1 MISKIRTCLVAIL
14 AAATVVTSVPVYAAD
29 TKVDTNIETVE
40 NQPSDSEQ
48 IEENQVQNAIEQH
61 LNYLYIES
69 PYVETPATQRIVVS
83 WGDGTENIEEIDLS
97 VEHNGDTQT
106 WTSIK
111 SEDGV
116 FLYEKAYAD
125 GEDGIY
131 TITKLTVKT
140 AEMET
145 SYLLSDLGMEAKFG
159 VNETYEGMSEL
170 QPIEGQPDAE
180 AATDEEQYDVAV
192 MSIDEDGN
200 VMEESS
206 IEDALEKAE
215 VEEYDSDEDIQT
227 YAEDNA
233 RAVDDSR
240 AVNENVVVA
249 LDPGHDSTHTG
260 AGANGVREEVLTL
273 KIAQYCKEEL
283 EKYANVSVYMT
294 RTTAACPYPSNK
306 NSGGDISDRVYAAA
320 KAGASIF
327 VSFHLNSSTSTSA
340 KGAEVIVPN
349 DSWKPEVAQQGK
361 ELANDI
367 MDELTAIGLQK
378 RSIYSKDTTLADEK
392 YPDGSKSDYFSVQI
406 AAKENNIPG
415 IIVEHAFVTNTGDV
429 NTYLNNEA
437 GLKKLGVADAT
448 GIAKY
453 LGVSKE
459 KGTWVEDSNGWKYKE
474 GGKYV
479 TNSWKDIDGKR
490 YYFDANGYRVTGWQ
504 TIGGKKYFFM
514 PEGYMMTGWISFG
527 STRYYLMPDG
537 HMLTGWCSFGSTKYY
552 LASDGKMVRGWQ
564 TIDGKRYYFN
574 DDGVMQTGWQTI
586 NGKKYF
592 FMPEGYMMTGWI
604 SFGSTRYYLDKN
616 GVMQT
621 GWQTING
628 KRYFFMPEGYMMRG
642 WISFGQTRYYL
653 DSNGVMVT
661 GKQVI
666 DGTTYTFASDGKLIV
681 ESKRGWKT
689 VNGKKY
695 YYNKNGVAVT
705 GWQTIDGKKYFF
717 MPEGYMMTG
726 WISFGSTRYYL
737 MPDGHMLTGWCSFGS
752 TKYYLASDGKMV
764 RGWQTIDGKRYYFN
778 DDGVMQ
784 TGWQTI
790 NGKKYFF
797 MPEGYMMTGWI
808 SFGSTRY
815 YLDKNGVM
823 QTGWQTI
830 NGKRYFFMPEGYMMR
845 GWISFGQTRYYLDS
859 NGVMVTGKQVIDGTT
874 YTFASD
880 GKLIVESK
888 RGWKTVNGKKY
899 YYNKNGVAVTGWQTI
914 DGKKYFFMP
923 EGYMMTG
930 WISFGQTRY
939 YLMPDGH
946 MLTGWCSFGSTKY
959 YLASDGKMVRGWQT
973 ISGKKYFFMPEGYM
987 MTGWISFGKTR
998 YYLDKNG
1005 VMQTGWQFISNTW
1018 YYFRTN
1024 GTLDDSCTTDQLMA
1038 ISGKTTV
1045 TASQIEKYFKAKGAT
1060 YPAYYAETDAP
1071 TLEKFCQIYVEEANA
1086 EGINGAIAFTQAM
1099 KETAWLKFGGDVKI
1113 EQNNF
1118 AGLGTTG
1125 GGVAGASFTTV
1136 REGIRAQIQHLK
1148 AYGSKDA
1155 LKNECVDPRFSLV
1168 TRGSAPYVEWL
1179 GQKENPNGYGWA
1191 TSEGYGID
1199 IEKMV
1204 KNLQTY

>member
-14 AAATVVTSVPVYAAD
+14 AAATVVTSVPVYATD

-69 PYVETPATQRIVVS
+69 PYVETPATQRLVVS

-106 WTSIK
+106 WTSVK

-504 TIGGKKYFFM
+504 TI
-514 PEGYMMTGWISFG
+514 
-527 STRYYLMPDG
+527 
-537 HMLTGWCSFGSTKYY
+537 
-552 LASDGKMVRGWQ
+552 
-564 TIDGKRYYFN
+564 
-574 DDGVMQTGWQTI
+574 

-621 GWQTING
+621 GWQTIDG

-642 WISFGQTRYYL
+642 WISFGKTRYYL

-695 YYNKNGVAVT
+695 YYNENGVAVT

-726 WISFGSTRYYL
+726 WISFGST
-737 MPDGHMLTGWCSFGS
+737 
-752 TKYYLASDGKMV
+752 KYYLG
-764 RGWQTIDGKRYYFN
+764 T
-778 DDGVMQ
+778 DGVMR

-790 NGKKYFF
+790 N
-797 MPEGYMMTGWI
+797 
-808 SFGSTRY
+808 
-815 YLDKNGVM
+815 
-823 QTGWQTI
+823 
-830 NGKRYFFMPEGYMMR
+830 
-845 GWISFGQTRYYLDS
+845 
-859 NGVMVTGKQVIDGTT
+859 
-874 YTFASD
+874 
-880 GKLIVESK
+880 
-888 RGWKTVNGKKY
+888 
-899 YYNKNGVAVTGWQTI
+899 
-914 DGKKYFFMP
+914 GKKYFFMP

-973 ISGKKYFFMPEGYM
+973 ISGKKYYFNTDGIMQTGWQTIDGKKYFFMPEGYM

-1045 TASQIEKYFKAKGAT
+1045 TASQMEKYFKAKGAT

>member
-14 AAATVVTSVPVYAAD
+14 AVTTVITSIPVYATD

-40 NQPSDSEQ
+40 NQLSDSEQ

-106 WTSIK
+106 WTSVK

-159 VNETYEGMSEL
+159 VNEAYEGMSEL
-170 QPIEGQPDAE
+170 QPLEGQPDAE

-215 VEEYDSDEDIQT
+215 VEEYNSDEDIQT
-227 YAEDNA
+227 YAGDNA
-233 RAVDDSR
+233 R

-294 RTTAACPYPSNK
+294 RTTAACPYPGNK

-349 DSWKPEVAQQGK
+349 NSWKPEVAQQGK

-378 RSIYSKDTTLADEK
+378 RSIYSKDTTLANEK

-453 LGVSKE
+453 LGLSKTT
-459 KGTWVEDSNGWKYKE
+459 GTWVQDSNGWKYKE
-474 GGKYV
+474 NGKYV
-479 TNSWKDIDGKR
+479 SNSWKDIARSR
-490 YYFDANGYRVTGWQ
+490 YYFDSNGYRVTGWQ
-504 TIGGKKYFFM
+504 TISNKKYYFM
-514 PEGYMMTGWISFG
+514 SDGTMRRGWLSFGTTYYYMGQDGVMKTGWQTISNKKYYFMTDGTMRRGWLSFGTTYYYMGTDGVMKTGWQTISDKKYYFMTDGTMWRGWLSFGSIKYYFMTDGTMRTGWLSFG
-527 STRYYLMPDG
+527 STYYYMG
-537 HMLTGWCSFGSTKYY
+537 QNG
-552 LASDGKMVRGWQ
+552 
-564 TIDGKRYYFN
+564 I
-574 DDGVMQTGWQTI
+574 MQTGWQTI
-586 NGKKYF
+586 SNKKYY
-592 FMPEGYMMTGWI
+592 FMTDGTMWRGWL
-604 SFGSTRYYLDKN
+604 SFGSVKYY
-616 GVMQT
+616 
-621 GWQTING
+621 
-628 KRYFFMPEGYMMRG
+628 F
-642 WISFGQTRYYL
+642 
-653 DSNGVMVT
+653 DSKGVMVT
-661 GKQVI
+661 GNYKI
-666 DGTTYTFASDGKLIV
+666 DGKTYIFAPDGKLT
-681 ESKRGWKT
+681 EDKQYGWKEENEKT
-689 VNGKKY
+689 Y
-695 YYNKNGVAVT
+695 YYNKEGQKVT
-705 GWQTIDGKKYFF
+705 GWQTIDDKKYYF
-717 MPEGYMMTG
+717 MSDGTMRTG
-726 WISFGSTRYYL
+726 WLSFGSTYYY
-737 MPDGHMLTGWCSFGS
+737 MGQDGVMKTGWQTVENKKYYFMTDGTMRRGWLSFGS
-752 TKYYLASDGKMV
+752 TYYYMG
-764 RGWQTIDGKRYYFN
+764 Q
-778 DDGVMQ
+778 DGVMK

-790 NGKKYFF
+790 ENKKYYF
-797 MPEGYMMTGWI
+797 MTDGTMRRGWL
-808 SFGSTRY
+808 SFGSTY
-815 YLDKNGVM
+815 YYMGQDGVIK
-823 QTGWQTI
+823 TGWQTI
-830 NGKRYFFMPEGYMMR
+830 SNKRYYFL
-845 GWISFGQTRYYLDS
+845 Q
-859 NGVMVTGKQVIDGTT
+859 DGTMLRSWQII
-874 YTFASD
+874 A
-880 GKLIVESK
+880 
-888 RGWKTVNGKKY
+888 NKKY
-899 YYNKNGVAVTGWQTI
+899 YFMQDGAMWTGW
-914 DGKKYFFMP
+914 
-923 EGYMMTG
+923 
-930 WISFGQTRY
+930 
-939 YLMPDGH
+939 L
-946 MLTGWCSFGSTKY
+946 
-959 YLASDGKMVRGWQT
+959 
-973 ISGKKYFFMPEGYM
+973 
-987 MTGWISFGKTR
+987 SFGKTR

-1038 ISGKTTV
+1038 VSGKTTV
-1045 TASQIEKYFKAKGAT
+1045 TASQMEKYFKDKGAT
-1060 YPAYYAETDAP
+1060 YPAYYSKTDAP

-1125 GGVAGASFTTV
+1125 GGVAGASFATV

-1148 AYGSKDA
+1148 AYGSKNA

-1168 TRGSAPYVEWL
+1168 ARGSALYVEWL
-1179 GQKENPNGYGWA
+1179 GQKENPNRYGWA
-1191 TSEGYGID
+1191 TSKGYGID
-1199 IEKMV
+1199 IVKMV

>member
-14 AAATVVTSVPVYAAD
+14 AAATVVTSVPVYATD

-106 WTSIK
+106 WTSVK

-240 AVNENVVVA
+240 AVNKNVVVA

-459 KGTWVEDSNGWKYKE
+459 KGIWVEDSNGWKYKE

-564 TIDGKRYYFN
+564 TISGKKYYFN
-574 DDGVMQTGWQTI
+574 TDGIMQTGWQTI
-586 NGKKYF
+586 
-592 FMPEGYMMTGWI
+592 
-604 SFGSTRYYLDKN
+604 D
-616 GVMQT
+616 
-621 GWQTING
+621 
-628 KRYFFMPEGYMMRG
+628 
-642 WISFGQTRYYL
+642 
-653 DSNGVMVT
+653 
-661 GKQVI
+661 
-666 DGTTYTFASDGKLIV
+666 
-681 ESKRGWKT
+681 
-689 VNGKKY
+689 
-695 YYNKNGVAVT
+695 
-705 GWQTIDGKKYFF
+705 
-717 MPEGYMMTG
+717 
-726 WISFGSTRYYL
+726 
-737 MPDGHMLTGWCSFGS
+737 
-752 TKYYLASDGKMV
+752 
-764 RGWQTIDGKRYYFN
+764 
-778 DDGVMQ
+778 
-784 TGWQTI
+784 
-790 NGKKYFF
+790 
-797 MPEGYMMTGWI
+797 
-808 SFGSTRY
+808 
-815 YLDKNGVM
+815 
-823 QTGWQTI
+823 
-830 NGKRYFFMPEGYMMR
+830 
-845 GWISFGQTRYYLDS
+845 
-859 NGVMVTGKQVIDGTT
+859 
-874 YTFASD
+874 
-880 GKLIVESK
+880 
-888 RGWKTVNGKKY
+888 
-899 YYNKNGVAVTGWQTI
+899 
-914 DGKKYFFMP
+914 
-923 EGYMMTG
+923 
-930 WISFGQTRY
+930 
-939 YLMPDGH
+939 
-946 MLTGWCSFGSTKY
+946 
-959 YLASDGKMVRGWQT
+959 
-973 ISGKKYFFMPEGYM
+973 GKKYFFMPEGYM

-1045 TASQIEKYFKAKGAT
+1045 TASQMEKYFKAKGAT

>member
-14 AAATVVTSVPVYAAD
+14 AVTTVITSIPVYATD

-40 NQPSDSEQ
+40 NQLSDSEQ

-106 WTSIK
+106 WTSVK

-159 VNETYEGMSEL
+159 VNEAYEGMSEL
-170 QPIEGQPDAE
+170 QPLEGQPDAE

-215 VEEYDSDEDIQT
+215 VEEYNSDEDIQT
-227 YAEDNA
+227 YAGDNA
-233 RAVDDSR
+233 R

-294 RTTAACPYPSNK
+294 RTTAACPYPGNK

-349 DSWKPEVAQQGK
+349 NSWKPEVAQQGK

-367 MDELTAIGLQK
+367 MDELIAIGLQK
-378 RSIYSKDTTLADEK
+378 RSIYSKDTTLAGEK

-453 LGVSKE
+453 LGLSKTT
-459 KGTWVEDSNGWKYKE
+459 GTWVQDSNGWKYKE
-474 GGKYV
+474 NGKYV
-479 TNSWKDIDGKR
+479 SNSWKDIARSR
-490 YYFDANGYRVTGWQ
+490 YYFDSNGYRVTGWQ
-504 TIGGKKYFFM
+504 TISNKKYYFM
-514 PEGYMMTGWISFG
+514 SDGTMRRGWLSFGTTYYYMGQDGVMKTGWQTISDKKYYFMTDGTMWRGWLSFGSIKYYFMTDGTMRTGWLSFG
-527 STRYYLMPDG
+527 STYYYMG
-537 HMLTGWCSFGSTKYY
+537 QNG
-552 LASDGKMVRGWQ
+552 
-564 TIDGKRYYFN
+564 I
-574 DDGVMQTGWQTI
+574 MQTGWQTI
-586 NGKKYF
+586 SNKKYY
-592 FMPEGYMMTGWI
+592 FMTDGTMWRGWL
-604 SFGSTRYYLDKN
+604 SFGSVKYY
-616 GVMQT
+616 
-621 GWQTING
+621 
-628 KRYFFMPEGYMMRG
+628 F
-642 WISFGQTRYYL
+642 
-653 DSNGVMVT
+653 DSKGVMVT
-661 GKQVI
+661 GNYKI
-666 DGTTYTFASDGKLIV
+666 DGKTYIFAPDGKLI
-681 ESKRGWKT
+681 EDKQYGWKEENEKT
-689 VNGKKY
+689 Y
-695 YYNKNGVAVT
+695 YYNKEGQKVT
-705 GWQTIDGKKYFF
+705 GWQTIDDKKYYF
-717 MPEGYMMTG
+717 MSDGTMRTG
-726 WISFGSTRYYL
+726 WLSFGSTYYY
-737 MPDGHMLTGWCSFGS
+737 MGQDGVMKTGWQTVENKKYYFMTDGTMRRGWLSFGS
-752 TKYYLASDGKMV
+752 TYYYMG
-764 RGWQTIDGKRYYFN
+764 Q
-778 DDGVMQ
+778 DGVIK

-790 NGKKYFF
+790 SNK
-797 MPEGYMMTGWI
+797 
-808 SFGSTRY
+808 RY
-815 YLDKNGVM
+815 YFL
-823 QTGWQTI
+823 Q
-830 NGKRYFFMPEGYMMR
+830 
-845 GWISFGQTRYYLDS
+845 
-859 NGVMVTGKQVIDGTT
+859 DGTMLRSWQII
-874 YTFASD
+874 A
-880 GKLIVESK
+880 
-888 RGWKTVNGKKY
+888 NKKY
-899 YYNKNGVAVTGWQTI
+899 YFMQDGAMWTGW
-914 DGKKYFFMP
+914 
-923 EGYMMTG
+923 
-930 WISFGQTRY
+930 
-939 YLMPDGH
+939 L
-946 MLTGWCSFGSTKY
+946 
-959 YLASDGKMVRGWQT
+959 
-973 ISGKKYFFMPEGYM
+973 
-987 MTGWISFGKTR
+987 SFGKTR

-1038 ISGKTTV
+1038 VSGKTTV
-1045 TASQIEKYFKAKGAT
+1045 TASQMEKYFKDKGAT
-1060 YPAYYAETDAP
+1060 YPAYYSKTDAP

-1125 GGVAGASFTTV
+1125 GGVAGASFATV

-1148 AYGSKDA
+1148 AYGSKNA

-1168 TRGSAPYVEWL
+1168 ARGSALYVEWL
-1179 GQKENPNGYGWA
+1179 GQKENPNRYGWA
-1191 TSEGYGID
+1191 TSKGYGID
-1199 IEKMV
+1199 IVKMV

>member
-527 STRYYLMPDG
+527 
-537 HMLTGWCSFGSTKYY
+537 
-552 LASDGKMVRGWQ
+552 
-564 TIDGKRYYFN
+564 
-574 DDGVMQTGWQTI
+574 
-586 NGKKYF
+586 
-592 FMPEGYMMTGWI
+592 
-604 SFGSTRYYLDKN
+604 
-616 GVMQT
+616 
-621 GWQTING
+621 
-628 KRYFFMPEGYMMRG
+628 
-642 WISFGQTRYYL
+642 
-653 DSNGVMVT
+653 
-661 GKQVI
+661 
-666 DGTTYTFASDGKLIV
+666 
-681 ESKRGWKT
+681 
-689 VNGKKY
+689 
-695 YYNKNGVAVT
+695 
-705 GWQTIDGKKYFF
+705 
-717 MPEGYMMTG
+717 
-726 WISFGSTRYYL
+726 
-737 MPDGHMLTGWCSFGS
+737 
-752 TKYYLASDGKMV
+752 
-764 RGWQTIDGKRYYFN
+764 
-778 DDGVMQ
+778 
-784 TGWQTI
+784 
-790 NGKKYFF
+790 
-797 MPEGYMMTGWI
+797 
-808 SFGSTRY
+808 
-815 YLDKNGVM
+815 
-823 QTGWQTI
+823 
-830 NGKRYFFMPEGYMMR
+830 
-845 GWISFGQTRYYLDS
+845 
-859 NGVMVTGKQVIDGTT
+859 
-874 YTFASD
+874 
-880 GKLIVESK
+880 
-888 RGWKTVNGKKY
+888 
-899 YYNKNGVAVTGWQTI
+899 
-914 DGKKYFFMP
+914 
-923 EGYMMTG
+923 
-930 WISFGQTRY
+930 QTRY

-1125 GGVAGASFTTV
+1125 GGVAGASFATV

-1148 AYGSKDA
+1148 AYGSKNA

-1168 TRGSAPYVEWL
+1168 ARGSALYVEWL
-1179 GQKENPNGYGWA
+1179 GQKENPNRYGWA
-1191 TSEGYGID
+1191 TSKGYGID
-1199 IEKMV
+1199 IVKMV

>member
-14 AAATVVTSVPVYAAD
+14 AAATVVTSVPVYATD

-69 PYVETPATQRIVVS
+69 PYVETPATQRLVVS

-106 WTSIK
+106 WTSVK

-504 TIGGKKYFFM
+504 TI
-514 PEGYMMTGWISFG
+514 
-527 STRYYLMPDG
+527 
-537 HMLTGWCSFGSTKYY
+537 
-552 LASDGKMVRGWQ
+552 A
-564 TIDGKRYYFN
+564 
-574 DDGVMQTGWQTI
+574 
-586 NGKKYF
+586 GKKYF

-621 GWQTING
+621 GWQTIDG

-642 WISFGQTRYYL
+642 WISFGKTRYYL

-695 YYNKNGVAVT
+695 YYN
-705 GWQTIDGKKYFF
+705 
-717 MPEGYMMTG
+717 E
-726 WISFGSTRYYL
+726 
-737 MPDGHMLTGWCSFGS
+737 
-752 TKYYLASDGKMV
+752 
-764 RGWQTIDGKRYYFN
+764 
-778 DDGVMQ
+778 
-784 TGWQTI
+784 
-790 NGKKYFF
+790 
-797 MPEGYMMTGWI
+797 
-808 SFGSTRY
+808 
-815 YLDKNGVM
+815 
-823 QTGWQTI
+823 
-830 NGKRYFFMPEGYMMR
+830 
-845 GWISFGQTRYYLDS
+845 
-859 NGVMVTGKQVIDGTT
+859 
-874 YTFASD
+874 
-880 GKLIVESK
+880 
-888 RGWKTVNGKKY
+888 
-899 YYNKNGVAVTGWQTI
+899 NGVAVTGWQTI

-973 ISGKKYFFMPEGYM
+973 ISGKKYYFNTDGIMQTGWQTIDGKKYFFMPEGYM

-1045 TASQIEKYFKAKGAT
+1045 TASQMEKYFKAKGAT

>member
-14 AAATVVTSVPVYAAD
+14 AVTTVITSIPVYATD

-40 NQPSDSEQ
+40 NQLSDSEQ

-106 WTSIK
+106 WTSVK

-159 VNETYEGMSEL
+159 VNEAYEGMSEL
-170 QPIEGQPDAE
+170 QPLEGQPDAE

-215 VEEYDSDEDIQT
+215 VEEYNSDEDIQT
-227 YAEDNA
+227 YAGDNA
-233 RAVDDSR
+233 R

-294 RTTAACPYPSNK
+294 RTTAACPYPGNK

-349 DSWKPEVAQQGK
+349 NSWKPEVAQQGK

-378 RSIYSKDTTLADEK
+378 RSIYSKDTTLANEK

-453 LGVSKE
+453 LGLSKTT
-459 KGTWVEDSNGWKYKE
+459 GTWVQDSNGWKYKE
-474 GGKYV
+474 NGKYV
-479 TNSWKDIDGKR
+479 SNSWKDIARSR
-490 YYFDANGYRVTGWQ
+490 YYFDSNGYRVTGWQ
-504 TIGGKKYFFM
+504 TISNKKYYFM
-514 PEGYMMTGWISFG
+514 SDGTMRRGWLSFGTTYYYMGQDGVMKTGWQTISDKKYYFMTDGTMWRGWLSFGSIKYYFMTDGTMRTGWLSFG
-527 STRYYLMPDG
+527 STYYYMG
-537 HMLTGWCSFGSTKYY
+537 QNG
-552 LASDGKMVRGWQ
+552 
-564 TIDGKRYYFN
+564 I
-574 DDGVMQTGWQTI
+574 MQTGWQTI
-586 NGKKYF
+586 SNKKYY
-592 FMPEGYMMTGWI
+592 FMTDGTMWRGWL
-604 SFGSTRYYLDKN
+604 SFGSVKYY
-616 GVMQT
+616 
-621 GWQTING
+621 
-628 KRYFFMPEGYMMRG
+628 F
-642 WISFGQTRYYL
+642 
-653 DSNGVMVT
+653 DSKGVMVT
-661 GKQVI
+661 GNYKI
-666 DGTTYTFASDGKLIV
+666 DGKTYIFAPDGKLT
-681 ESKRGWKT
+681 EDKQYGWKEENEKT
-689 VNGKKY
+689 Y
-695 YYNKNGVAVT
+695 YYNKEGQKVT
-705 GWQTIDGKKYFF
+705 GWQTIDDKKYYF
-717 MPEGYMMTG
+717 MSDGTMRTG
-726 WISFGSTRYYL
+726 WLSFGSTYYY
-737 MPDGHMLTGWCSFGS
+737 MGQDGVMKTSWQTIENKKYYFMTDGIMRRGWLSFGS
-752 TKYYLASDGKMV
+752 TYYYMGQDGVMKT
-764 RGWQTIDGKRYYFN
+764 GWQTVENKKYYFMT
-778 DDGVMQ
+778 DGTMRRGWLSFGSTYYYMGQDGVIK

-790 NGKKYFF
+790 SNK
-797 MPEGYMMTGWI
+797 
-808 SFGSTRY
+808 RY
-815 YLDKNGVM
+815 YFL
-823 QTGWQTI
+823 Q
-830 NGKRYFFMPEGYMMR
+830 
-845 GWISFGQTRYYLDS
+845 
-859 NGVMVTGKQVIDGTT
+859 DGTMLRSWQII
-874 YTFASD
+874 A
-880 GKLIVESK
+880 
-888 RGWKTVNGKKY
+888 NKKY
-899 YYNKNGVAVTGWQTI
+899 YFMQDGAMWTGW
-914 DGKKYFFMP
+914 
-923 EGYMMTG
+923 
-930 WISFGQTRY
+930 
-939 YLMPDGH
+939 L
-946 MLTGWCSFGSTKY
+946 
-959 YLASDGKMVRGWQT
+959 
-973 ISGKKYFFMPEGYM
+973 
-987 MTGWISFGKTR
+987 SFGKTR

-1038 ISGKTTV
+1038 VSGKTTV
-1045 TASQIEKYFKAKGAT
+1045 TASQMEKYFKDKGAT
-1060 YPAYYAETDAP
+1060 YPAYYSKTDAP

-1125 GGVAGASFTTV
+1125 GGVAGASFATV

-1148 AYGSKDA
+1148 AYGSKNA

-1168 TRGSAPYVEWL
+1168 ARGSALYVEWL
-1179 GQKENPNGYGWA
+1179 GQKENPNRYGWA
-1191 TSEGYGID
+1191 TSKGYGID
-1199 IEKMV
+1199 IVKMV

>member
-552 LASDGKMVRGWQ
+552 LASDGKMVRGW
-564 TIDGKRYYFN
+564 
-574 DDGVMQTGWQTI
+574 
-586 NGKKYF
+586 
-592 FMPEGYMMTGWI
+592 
-604 SFGSTRYYLDKN
+604 
-616 GVMQT
+616 
-621 GWQTING
+621 
-628 KRYFFMPEGYMMRG
+628 
-642 WISFGQTRYYL
+642 
-653 DSNGVMVT
+653 
-661 GKQVI
+661 
-666 DGTTYTFASDGKLIV
+666 
-681 ESKRGWKT
+681 
-689 VNGKKY
+689 
-695 YYNKNGVAVT
+695 
-705 GWQTIDGKKYFF
+705 
-717 MPEGYMMTG
+717 
-726 WISFGSTRYYL
+726 
-737 MPDGHMLTGWCSFGS
+737 H
-752 TKYYLASDGKMV
+752 
-764 RGWQTIDGKRYYFN
+764 TIDGKRYYFN

>member
-14 AAATVVTSVPVYAAD
+14 AVTTVITSIPVYATD
-29 TKVDTNIETVE
+29 TRVDTNIETVE
-40 NQPSDSEQ
+40 NQLSDSEQ

-69 PYVETPATQRIVVS
+69 PYIETPATQRIVVS

-106 WTSIK
+106 WTSVK

-159 VNETYEGMSEL
+159 VNEAYEGMSEL
-170 QPIEGQPDAE
+170 QPLEGQPDAE

-215 VEEYDSDEDIQT
+215 VEEYNSDEDIQT
-227 YAEDNA
+227 YAGDNA
-233 RAVDDSR
+233 R

-294 RTTAACPYPSNK
+294 RTTAACPYPGNK

-349 DSWKPEVAQQGK
+349 NSWKPEVAQQGK

-378 RSIYSKDTTLADEK
+378 RSIYSKDTTLANEK

-453 LGVSKE
+453 LGLSKTT
-459 KGTWVEDSNGWKYKE
+459 GTWVQDSNGWKYKE
-474 GGKYV
+474 NGKYV
-479 TNSWKDIDGKR
+479 SNSWKDIARSR
-490 YYFDANGYRVTGWQ
+490 YYFDSNGYRVTGWQ
-504 TIGGKKYFFM
+504 TISNKKYYFM
-514 PEGYMMTGWISFG
+514 SDGTMRRGWLSFGTTYYYMGQDGVMKTGWQTISDKKYYFMTDGTMWRGWLSFGSIKYYFMTDGTMRTGWLSFG
-527 STRYYLMPDG
+527 STYYYMG
-537 HMLTGWCSFGSTKYY
+537 QNG
-552 LASDGKMVRGWQ
+552 
-564 TIDGKRYYFN
+564 I
-574 DDGVMQTGWQTI
+574 MQTGWQTI
-586 NGKKYF
+586 SNKKYY
-592 FMPEGYMMTGWI
+592 FMTDGTMWRGWL
-604 SFGSTRYYLDKN
+604 SFGSVKYY
-616 GVMQT
+616 
-621 GWQTING
+621 
-628 KRYFFMPEGYMMRG
+628 F
-642 WISFGQTRYYL
+642 
-653 DSNGVMVT
+653 DSKGVMVT
-661 GKQVI
+661 GNYKI
-666 DGTTYTFASDGKLIV
+666 DGKTYIFAPDGKLT
-681 ESKRGWKT
+681 EDKQYGWKEENEKT
-689 VNGKKY
+689 Y
-695 YYNKNGVAVT
+695 YYNKEGQKVT
-705 GWQTIDGKKYFF
+705 GWQTIEDKKYYF
-717 MPEGYMMTG
+717 MSDGTMRTG
-726 WISFGSTRYYL
+726 WLSFGSTYYY
-737 MPDGHMLTGWCSFGS
+737 MGQDGVMKTSWQTIENKKYYFMTDGTMRRGWLSFGS
-752 TKYYLASDGKMV
+752 TYYYMGQDGVMKT
-764 RGWQTIDGKRYYFN
+764 GWQTVENKKYYFMT
-778 DDGVMQ
+778 DGTMRRGWLSFGSTYYYMGQDGVIK

-790 NGKKYFF
+790 SNK
-797 MPEGYMMTGWI
+797 
-808 SFGSTRY
+808 RY
-815 YLDKNGVM
+815 YFL
-823 QTGWQTI
+823 Q
-830 NGKRYFFMPEGYMMR
+830 
-845 GWISFGQTRYYLDS
+845 
-859 NGVMVTGKQVIDGTT
+859 DGTMLRSWQII
-874 YTFASD
+874 A
-880 GKLIVESK
+880 
-888 RGWKTVNGKKY
+888 NKKY
-899 YYNKNGVAVTGWQTI
+899 YFMQDGAMWTGW
-914 DGKKYFFMP
+914 
-923 EGYMMTG
+923 
-930 WISFGQTRY
+930 
-939 YLMPDGH
+939 L
-946 MLTGWCSFGSTKY
+946 
-959 YLASDGKMVRGWQT
+959 
-973 ISGKKYFFMPEGYM
+973 
-987 MTGWISFGKTR
+987 SFGKTR

-1038 ISGKTTV
+1038 VSGKTTV
-1045 TASQIEKYFKAKGAT
+1045 TASQMEKYFKDKGAT
-1060 YPAYYAETDAP
+1060 YPAYYSKTDAP

-1125 GGVAGASFTTV
+1125 GGVAGASFATV

-1148 AYGSKDA
+1148 AYGSKNA

-1168 TRGSAPYVEWL
+1168 ARGSALYVEWL
-1179 GQKENPNGYGWA
+1179 GQKENPNRYGWA
-1191 TSEGYGID
+1191 TSKGYGID
-1199 IEKMV
+1199 IVKMV

>member
-14 AAATVVTSVPVYAAD
+14 AAATVVTSVPVYATD

-69 PYVETPATQRIVVS
+69 PYVETPATQRLVVS

-106 WTSIK
+106 WTSVK

-527 STRYYLMPDG
+527 STRYYL
-537 HMLTGWCSFGSTKYY
+537 
-552 LASDGKMVRGWQ
+552 
-564 TIDGKRYYFN
+564 
-574 DDGVMQTGWQTI
+574 
-586 NGKKYF
+586 
-592 FMPEGYMMTGWI
+592 
-604 SFGSTRYYLDKN
+604 DKN

-621 GWQTING
+621 GWQTIDG

-642 WISFGQTRYYL
+642 WISFGQTKYYLSTDGVMQTGWQTIDGKRYFFMPEGYMMRGWISFGKTRYYL

-695 YYNKNGVAVT
+695 YYN
-705 GWQTIDGKKYFF
+705 
-717 MPEGYMMTG
+717 E
-726 WISFGSTRYYL
+726 
-737 MPDGHMLTGWCSFGS
+737 
-752 TKYYLASDGKMV
+752 
-764 RGWQTIDGKRYYFN
+764 
-778 DDGVMQ
+778 
-784 TGWQTI
+784 
-790 NGKKYFF
+790 
-797 MPEGYMMTGWI
+797 
-808 SFGSTRY
+808 
-815 YLDKNGVM
+815 
-823 QTGWQTI
+823 
-830 NGKRYFFMPEGYMMR
+830 
-845 GWISFGQTRYYLDS
+845 
-859 NGVMVTGKQVIDGTT
+859 
-874 YTFASD
+874 
-880 GKLIVESK
+880 
-888 RGWKTVNGKKY
+888 
-899 YYNKNGVAVTGWQTI
+899 NGVAVTGWQTI

-973 ISGKKYFFMPEGYM
+973 ISGKKYYFNTDGIMQTGWQTIDGKKYFFMPEGYM

-1045 TASQIEKYFKAKGAT
+1045 TASQMEKYFKAKGAT

>member
-106 WTSIK
+106 WTSVK

-621 GWQTING
+621 GWQTIDG
-628 KRYFFMPEGYMMRG
+628 KR
-642 WISFGQTRYYL
+642 
-653 DSNGVMVT
+653 
-661 GKQVI
+661 
-666 DGTTYTFASDGKLIV
+666 
-681 ESKRGWKT
+681 
-689 VNGKKY
+689 
-695 YYNKNGVAVT
+695 
-705 GWQTIDGKKYFF
+705 YFF

-726 WISFGSTRYYL
+726 WISFGST
-737 MPDGHMLTGWCSFGS
+737 
-752 TKYYLASDGKMV
+752 KYYLG
-764 RGWQTIDGKRYYFN
+764 T
-778 DDGVMQ
+778 DGVMR

-790 NGKKYFF
+790 N
-797 MPEGYMMTGWI
+797 
-808 SFGSTRY
+808 
-815 YLDKNGVM
+815 
-823 QTGWQTI
+823 
-830 NGKRYFFMPEGYMMR
+830 
-845 GWISFGQTRYYLDS
+845 
-859 NGVMVTGKQVIDGTT
+859 
-874 YTFASD
+874 
-880 GKLIVESK
+880 
-888 RGWKTVNGKKY
+888 
-899 YYNKNGVAVTGWQTI
+899 
-914 DGKKYFFMP
+914 GKKYFFMP

-973 ISGKKYFFMPEGYM
+973 ISGKKYYFNTDGIMQTGWQTIDGKKYFFMPEGYM

-1045 TASQIEKYFKAKGAT
+1045 TASQMEKYFKAKGTT

>member
-14 AAATVVTSVPVYAAD
+14 AAATVVTSVPVYATD

-69 PYVETPATQRIVVS
+69 PYVETPATQRLVVS

-106 WTSIK
+106 WTSVK

-564 TIDGKRYYFN
+564 TISGKKYYFN
-574 DDGVMQTGWQTI
+574 TDGIMQTGWQTI
-586 NGKKYF
+586 
-592 FMPEGYMMTGWI
+592 
-604 SFGSTRYYLDKN
+604 D
-616 GVMQT
+616 
-621 GWQTING
+621 
-628 KRYFFMPEGYMMRG
+628 
-642 WISFGQTRYYL
+642 
-653 DSNGVMVT
+653 
-661 GKQVI
+661 
-666 DGTTYTFASDGKLIV
+666 
-681 ESKRGWKT
+681 
-689 VNGKKY
+689 
-695 YYNKNGVAVT
+695 
-705 GWQTIDGKKYFF
+705 
-717 MPEGYMMTG
+717 
-726 WISFGSTRYYL
+726 
-737 MPDGHMLTGWCSFGS
+737 
-752 TKYYLASDGKMV
+752 
-764 RGWQTIDGKRYYFN
+764 
-778 DDGVMQ
+778 
-784 TGWQTI
+784 
-790 NGKKYFF
+790 
-797 MPEGYMMTGWI
+797 
-808 SFGSTRY
+808 
-815 YLDKNGVM
+815 
-823 QTGWQTI
+823 
-830 NGKRYFFMPEGYMMR
+830 
-845 GWISFGQTRYYLDS
+845 
-859 NGVMVTGKQVIDGTT
+859 
-874 YTFASD
+874 
-880 GKLIVESK
+880 
-888 RGWKTVNGKKY
+888 
-899 YYNKNGVAVTGWQTI
+899 
-914 DGKKYFFMP
+914 
-923 EGYMMTG
+923 
-930 WISFGQTRY
+930 
-939 YLMPDGH
+939 
-946 MLTGWCSFGSTKY
+946 
-959 YLASDGKMVRGWQT
+959 
-973 ISGKKYFFMPEGYM
+973 GKKYFFMPEGYM

-1045 TASQIEKYFKAKGAT
+1045 TASQMEKYFKAKGAT

>member
-14 AAATVVTSVPVYAAD
+14 AAATVVTSIPVYAAD

-106 WTSIK
+106 WTSVK

-170 QPIEGQPDAE
+170 QPIEGQSDAE

-349 DSWKPEVAQQGK
+349 NSWKPGVAQQGK

-378 RSIYSKDTTLADEK
+378 RSIYSKDTTLANEK

-453 LGVSKE
+453 LGLSKTT
-459 KGTWVEDSNGWKYKE
+459 GTWVQDSNGWKYKE
-474 GGKYV
+474 NGKYV
-479 TNSWKDIDGKR
+479 SNSWKDIAGSK
-490 YYFDANGYRVTGWQ
+490 YYFDSNGYRVAGWQTISNKKYYFMSDGTMRRGWLSFGTTYYYMGQDGVMKTGWQ
-504 TIGGKKYFFM
+504 TISDKKYYFM
-514 PEGYMMTGWISFG
+514 TDGTMRRDWLSFG
-527 STRYYLMPDG
+527 TTYYYMGTDG
-537 HMLTGWCSFGSTKYY
+537 VMKT
-552 LASDGKMVRGWQ
+552 GWQ
-564 TIDGKRYYFN
+564 TISNKKYYFMT
-574 DDGVMQTGWQTI
+574 DGTMRRGWLSFGTTYYYMGTDGVMQTGWQTI
-586 NGKKYF
+586 SNKKYY
-592 FMPEGYMMTGWI
+592 FMTDGTMWRGWLSFGSIKYYFMTDGTMRTGWLSFGSTYYYMGQNGI
-604 SFGSTRYYLDKN
+604 MQTGWQTISNKKYYFMTDGTMWRGWLSFGSVKYYFDSNGVMVTGNYKIDGKTYIFAPDGKLTEDKQYGWKEENEKTYYYNKEGQKVTGWQTIDDKKYYFMSDGTMRTGWLSFGSTYYYMGQDGVMKTGWQTVENKKYYFMTDGTMRRGWLSFGSTYYYMGQDGVIKTSWQTISNKRYYFLQDGTMLRGWQIISNKKYYFMQDGAMWTGWLSFGSTRYYLDKN

-621 GWQTING
+621 GWQ
-628 KRYFFMPEGYMMRG
+628 
-642 WISFGQTRYYL
+642 
-653 DSNGVMVT
+653 
-661 GKQVI
+661 
-666 DGTTYTFASDGKLIV
+666 
-681 ESKRGWKT
+681 
-689 VNGKKY
+689 
-695 YYNKNGVAVT
+695 
-705 GWQTIDGKKYFF
+705 
-717 MPEGYMMTG
+717 
-726 WISFGSTRYYL
+726 
-737 MPDGHMLTGWCSFGS
+737 
-752 TKYYLASDGKMV
+752 
-764 RGWQTIDGKRYYFN
+764 
-778 DDGVMQ
+778 
-784 TGWQTI
+784 
-790 NGKKYFF
+790 
-797 MPEGYMMTGWI
+797 
-808 SFGSTRY
+808 
-815 YLDKNGVM
+815 
-823 QTGWQTI
+823 
-830 NGKRYFFMPEGYMMR
+830 
-845 GWISFGQTRYYLDS
+845 
-859 NGVMVTGKQVIDGTT
+859 
-874 YTFASD
+874 
-880 GKLIVESK
+880 
-888 RGWKTVNGKKY
+888 
-899 YYNKNGVAVTGWQTI
+899 
-914 DGKKYFFMP
+914 
-923 EGYMMTG
+923 
-930 WISFGQTRY
+930 
-939 YLMPDGH
+939 
-946 MLTGWCSFGSTKY
+946 
-959 YLASDGKMVRGWQT
+959 
-973 ISGKKYFFMPEGYM
+973 
-987 MTGWISFGKTR
+987 
-998 YYLDKNG
+998 
-1005 VMQTGWQFISNTW
+1005 FISDTW
-1018 YYFRTN
+1018 YYFRTD

-1045 TASQIEKYFKAKGAT
+1045 TASQMEKYFKAKGAT
-1060 YPAYYAETDAP
+1060 YPTYYAETDAP

-1125 GGVAGASFTTV
+1125 GGVAGASFATV

-1199 IEKMV
+1199 IVKMV

>member
-14 AAATVVTSVPVYAAD
+14 AAATVVTSVPVYATD

-69 PYVETPATQRIVVS
+69 PYVETPATQRLVVS

-106 WTSIK
+106 WTSVK

-527 STRYYLMPDG
+527 STRYYL
-537 HMLTGWCSFGSTKYY
+537 
-552 LASDGKMVRGWQ
+552 
-564 TIDGKRYYFN
+564 
-574 DDGVMQTGWQTI
+574 
-586 NGKKYF
+586 
-592 FMPEGYMMTGWI
+592 
-604 SFGSTRYYLDKN
+604 DKN

-621 GWQTING
+621 GWQTIDG
-628 KRYFFMPEGYMMRG
+628 KKYFFMPEGYMMRG
-642 WISFGQTRYYL
+642 WISFGKTRYYL

-695 YYNKNGVAVT
+695 YYNENGVAVT

-726 WISFGSTRYYL
+726 WISFGST
-737 MPDGHMLTGWCSFGS
+737 
-752 TKYYLASDGKMV
+752 KYYLG
-764 RGWQTIDGKRYYFN
+764 T
-778 DDGVMQ
+778 DGVM
-784 TGWQTI
+784 
-790 NGKKYFF
+790 
-797 MPEGYMMTGWI
+797 
-808 SFGSTRY
+808 R
-815 YLDKNGVM
+815 
-823 QTGWQTI
+823 
-830 NGKRYFFMPEGYMMR
+830 
-845 GWISFGQTRYYLDS
+845 
-859 NGVMVTGKQVIDGTT
+859 
-874 YTFASD
+874 
-880 GKLIVESK
+880 
-888 RGWKTVNGKKY
+888 
-899 YYNKNGVAVTGWQTI
+899 TGWQTI

-973 ISGKKYFFMPEGYM
+973 ISGKKYYFNTDGIMQTGWQTIDGKKYFFMPEGYM

-1045 TASQIEKYFKAKGAT
+1045 TASQMEKYFKAKGAT

>member
-14 AAATVVTSVPVYAAD
+14 AAATVVTSVPVYATD

-69 PYVETPATQRIVVS
+69 PYVETPATQRLVVS

-106 WTSIK
+106 WTSVK

-215 VEEYDSDEDIQT
+215 VEEYGSDEDIQT

-240 AVNENVVVA
+240 AVNKNVVVA

-273 KIAQYCKEEL
+273 KIAKYCKEEL

-604 SFGSTRYYLDKN
+604 SFGSTRYYLD
-616 GVMQT
+616 
-621 GWQTING
+621 
-628 KRYFFMPEGYMMRG
+628 
-642 WISFGQTRYYL
+642 
-653 DSNGVMVT
+653 
-661 GKQVI
+661 
-666 DGTTYTFASDGKLIV
+666 
-681 ESKRGWKT
+681 
-689 VNGKKY
+689 
-695 YYNKNGVAVT
+695 
-705 GWQTIDGKKYFF
+705 
-717 MPEGYMMTG
+717 
-726 WISFGSTRYYL
+726 
-737 MPDGHMLTGWCSFGS
+737 
-752 TKYYLASDGKMV
+752 
-764 RGWQTIDGKRYYFN
+764 
-778 DDGVMQ
+778 
-784 TGWQTI
+784 
-790 NGKKYFF
+790 
-797 MPEGYMMTGWI
+797 
-808 SFGSTRY
+808 
-815 YLDKNGVM
+815 
-823 QTGWQTI
+823 
-830 NGKRYFFMPEGYMMR
+830 
-845 GWISFGQTRYYLDS
+845 S

-973 ISGKKYFFMPEGYM
+973 ISGKKYYFNTDGIMQTGWQTIDGKKYFFMPEGYM

-1045 TASQIEKYFKAKGAT
+1045 TASQMEKYFKAKGAT

>member
-106 WTSIK
+106 WTSVK

-586 NGKKYF
+586 
-592 FMPEGYMMTGWI
+592 
-604 SFGSTRYYLDKN
+604 D
-616 GVMQT
+616 
-621 GWQTING
+621 G

-642 WISFGQTRYYL
+642 WISFGKTRYYL

-695 YYNKNGVAVT
+695 YYNENGVAVT

-726 WISFGSTRYYL
+726 WISFGST
-737 MPDGHMLTGWCSFGS
+737 
-752 TKYYLASDGKMV
+752 KYYLG
-764 RGWQTIDGKRYYFN
+764 T
-778 DDGVMQ
+778 DGVMR

-790 NGKKYFF
+790 N
-797 MPEGYMMTGWI
+797 
-808 SFGSTRY
+808 
-815 YLDKNGVM
+815 
-823 QTGWQTI
+823 
-830 NGKRYFFMPEGYMMR
+830 
-845 GWISFGQTRYYLDS
+845 
-859 NGVMVTGKQVIDGTT
+859 
-874 YTFASD
+874 
-880 GKLIVESK
+880 
-888 RGWKTVNGKKY
+888 
-899 YYNKNGVAVTGWQTI
+899 
-914 DGKKYFFMP
+914 GKKYFFMP

-973 ISGKKYFFMPEGYM
+973 ISGKKYYFNTDGIMQTGWQTIDGKKYFFMPEGYM

-1045 TASQIEKYFKAKGAT
+1045 TASQMEKYFKAKGAT

>member
-14 AAATVVTSVPVYAAD
+14 AAATVVTSVPVYATD

-106 WTSIK
+106 WTSVK

-215 VEEYDSDEDIQT
+215 VEEYGSDEDIQT

-240 AVNENVVVA
+240 AVNKNVVVA

-273 KIAQYCKEEL
+273 KIAKYCKEEL

-586 NGKKYF
+586 
-592 FMPEGYMMTGWI
+592 
-604 SFGSTRYYLDKN
+604 D
-616 GVMQT
+616 
-621 GWQTING
+621 G

-642 WISFGQTRYYL
+642 WISFGKTRYYL

-695 YYNKNGVAVT
+695 YYNENGVAVT

-726 WISFGSTRYYL
+726 WISFGST
-737 MPDGHMLTGWCSFGS
+737 
-752 TKYYLASDGKMV
+752 KYYLG
-764 RGWQTIDGKRYYFN
+764 T
-778 DDGVMQ
+778 DGVMR

-790 NGKKYFF
+790 N
-797 MPEGYMMTGWI
+797 
-808 SFGSTRY
+808 
-815 YLDKNGVM
+815 
-823 QTGWQTI
+823 
-830 NGKRYFFMPEGYMMR
+830 
-845 GWISFGQTRYYLDS
+845 
-859 NGVMVTGKQVIDGTT
+859 
-874 YTFASD
+874 
-880 GKLIVESK
+880 
-888 RGWKTVNGKKY
+888 
-899 YYNKNGVAVTGWQTI
+899 
-914 DGKKYFFMP
+914 GKKYFFMP

-973 ISGKKYFFMPEGYM
+973 ISGKKYYFNTDGIMQTGWQTIDGKKYFFMPEGYM

-1045 TASQIEKYFKAKGAT
+1045 TASQMEKYFKAKGAT

>member
-14 AAATVVTSVPVYAAD
+14 AAATVVTSVPVYATD

-106 WTSIK
+106 WTSVK

-215 VEEYDSDEDIQT
+215 VEEYGSDEDIQT

-240 AVNENVVVA
+240 AVNKNVVVA

-273 KIAQYCKEEL
+273 KIAKYCKEEL

-527 STRYYLMPDG
+527 
-537 HMLTGWCSFGSTKYY
+537 
-552 LASDGKMVRGWQ
+552 
-564 TIDGKRYYFN
+564 
-574 DDGVMQTGWQTI
+574 
-586 NGKKYF
+586 
-592 FMPEGYMMTGWI
+592 
-604 SFGSTRYYLDKN
+604 
-616 GVMQT
+616 
-621 GWQTING
+621 
-628 KRYFFMPEGYMMRG
+628 
-642 WISFGQTRYYL
+642 
-653 DSNGVMVT
+653 
-661 GKQVI
+661 
-666 DGTTYTFASDGKLIV
+666 
-681 ESKRGWKT
+681 
-689 VNGKKY
+689 
-695 YYNKNGVAVT
+695 
-705 GWQTIDGKKYFF
+705 
-717 MPEGYMMTG
+717 
-726 WISFGSTRYYL
+726 
-737 MPDGHMLTGWCSFGS
+737 
-752 TKYYLASDGKMV
+752 
-764 RGWQTIDGKRYYFN
+764 
-778 DDGVMQ
+778 
-784 TGWQTI
+784 
-790 NGKKYFF
+790 
-797 MPEGYMMTGWI
+797 
-808 SFGSTRY
+808 
-815 YLDKNGVM
+815 
-823 QTGWQTI
+823 
-830 NGKRYFFMPEGYMMR
+830 
-845 GWISFGQTRYYLDS
+845 
-859 NGVMVTGKQVIDGTT
+859 
-874 YTFASD
+874 
-880 GKLIVESK
+880 
-888 RGWKTVNGKKY
+888 
-899 YYNKNGVAVTGWQTI
+899 
-914 DGKKYFFMP
+914 
-923 EGYMMTG
+923 
-930 WISFGQTRY
+930 QTRY

-973 ISGKKYFFMPEGYM
+973 ISGKKYYFNTDGIMQTGWQTIDGKKYFFMPEGYM

-1045 TASQIEKYFKAKGAT
+1045 TASQMEKYFKAKGAT

>member
-14 AAATVVTSVPVYAAD
+14 AAATVVTSIPVYAAD
-29 TKVDTNIETVE
+29 TKLDTNIETVE
-40 NQPSDSEQ
+40 NQPSDSEK
-48 IEENQVQNAIEQH
+48 IEENQAQNAIEQH

-106 WTSIK
+106 WTSVK

-215 VEEYDSDEDIQT
+215 VEEYNSDEDIQT

-327 VSFHLNSSTSTSA
+327 VSFHLNSSTSASA

-415 IIVEHAFVTNTGDV
+415 IIVEHAFVTNTDDV

-504 TIGGKKYFFM
+504 TI
-514 PEGYMMTGWISFG
+514 
-527 STRYYLMPDG
+527 
-537 HMLTGWCSFGSTKYY
+537 
-552 LASDGKMVRGWQ
+552 
-564 TIDGKRYYFN
+564 DGKR
-574 DDGVMQTGWQTI
+574 
-586 NGKKYF
+586 
-592 FMPEGYMMTGWI
+592 
-604 SFGSTRYYLDKN
+604 
-616 GVMQT
+616 
-621 GWQTING
+621 
-628 KRYFFMPEGYMMRG
+628 
-642 WISFGQTRYYL
+642 
-653 DSNGVMVT
+653 
-661 GKQVI
+661 
-666 DGTTYTFASDGKLIV
+666 
-681 ESKRGWKT
+681 
-689 VNGKKY
+689 
-695 YYNKNGVAVT
+695 
-705 GWQTIDGKKYFF
+705 
-717 MPEGYMMTG
+717 
-726 WISFGSTRYYL
+726 
-737 MPDGHMLTGWCSFGS
+737 
-752 TKYYLASDGKMV
+752 
-764 RGWQTIDGKRYYFN
+764 
-778 DDGVMQ
+778 
-784 TGWQTI
+784 
-790 NGKKYFF
+790 
-797 MPEGYMMTGWI
+797 
-808 SFGSTRY
+808 
-815 YLDKNGVM
+815 
-823 QTGWQTI
+823 
-830 NGKRYFFMPEGYMMR
+830 
-845 GWISFGQTRYYLDS
+845 
-859 NGVMVTGKQVIDGTT
+859 
-874 YTFASD
+874 
-880 GKLIVESK
+880 
-888 RGWKTVNGKKY
+888 
-899 YYNKNGVAVTGWQTI
+899 
-914 DGKKYFFMP
+914 YFFMP

-959 YLASDGKMVRGWQT
+959 YFASDGKMVRGWQT
-973 ISGKKYFFMPEGYM
+973 ISGKKYYFNTDGIMQTGWQTIDGKKYFFMPDGYM

-1045 TASQIEKYFKAKGAT
+1045 TASQMEKYFKAKGAT

-1125 GGVAGASFTTV
+1125 GGVAGASFATV

-1199 IEKMV
+1199 IVKMV

>member
-14 AAATVVTSVPVYAAD
+14 AAATVVTSVPVYATD

-106 WTSIK
+106 WTSVK

-215 VEEYDSDEDIQT
+215 VEEYGSDEDIQT

-240 AVNENVVVA
+240 AVNKNVVVA

-273 KIAQYCKEEL
+273 KIAKYCKEEL

-564 TIDGKRYYFN
+564 TISGKKYYFN
-574 DDGVMQTGWQTI
+574 TDGIMQTGWQTI
-586 NGKKYF
+586 
-592 FMPEGYMMTGWI
+592 
-604 SFGSTRYYLDKN
+604 D
-616 GVMQT
+616 
-621 GWQTING
+621 
-628 KRYFFMPEGYMMRG
+628 
-642 WISFGQTRYYL
+642 
-653 DSNGVMVT
+653 
-661 GKQVI
+661 
-666 DGTTYTFASDGKLIV
+666 
-681 ESKRGWKT
+681 
-689 VNGKKY
+689 
-695 YYNKNGVAVT
+695 
-705 GWQTIDGKKYFF
+705 
-717 MPEGYMMTG
+717 
-726 WISFGSTRYYL
+726 
-737 MPDGHMLTGWCSFGS
+737 
-752 TKYYLASDGKMV
+752 
-764 RGWQTIDGKRYYFN
+764 
-778 DDGVMQ
+778 
-784 TGWQTI
+784 
-790 NGKKYFF
+790 
-797 MPEGYMMTGWI
+797 
-808 SFGSTRY
+808 
-815 YLDKNGVM
+815 
-823 QTGWQTI
+823 
-830 NGKRYFFMPEGYMMR
+830 
-845 GWISFGQTRYYLDS
+845 
-859 NGVMVTGKQVIDGTT
+859 
-874 YTFASD
+874 
-880 GKLIVESK
+880 
-888 RGWKTVNGKKY
+888 
-899 YYNKNGVAVTGWQTI
+899 
-914 DGKKYFFMP
+914 
-923 EGYMMTG
+923 
-930 WISFGQTRY
+930 
-939 YLMPDGH
+939 
-946 MLTGWCSFGSTKY
+946 
-959 YLASDGKMVRGWQT
+959 
-973 ISGKKYFFMPEGYM
+973 GKKYFFMPEGYM

-1045 TASQIEKYFKAKGAT
+1045 TASQMEKYFKAKGAT

>member
-14 AAATVVTSVPVYAAD
+14 AAATVVTSIPVYAAD

-106 WTSIK
+106 WTSVK

-453 LGVSKE
+453 LGLSKTT
-459 KGTWVEDSNGWKYKE
+459 GTWVQDSNGWKYKE
-474 GGKYV
+474 NGKYV
-479 TNSWKDIDGKR
+479 SNSWKDIAGSR
-490 YYFDANGYRVTGWQ
+490 YYFDSNGYRVTGWQ
-504 TIGGKKYFFM
+504 TISNKKYYFM
-514 PEGYMMTGWISFG
+514 SDGTMRRGWLSFGTTYYYMGQDGVMKTGWQTISNKKYYFMTDGTMWRGWLSFGSIKYYFMADGTMRTGWLSFG
-527 STRYYLMPDG
+527 STYYYMG
-537 HMLTGWCSFGSTKYY
+537 QNG
-552 LASDGKMVRGWQ
+552 
-564 TIDGKRYYFN
+564 I
-574 DDGVMQTGWQTI
+574 MQTGWQTI
-586 NGKKYF
+586 SNKKYYFMTDGTMWRGWLSFGSVKYYFDSKGVMVTGNYKIDGKTYIFAPDGKLTEDKQYGWKEENGKTYYYNK
-592 FMPEGYMMTGWI
+592 EGQKVTGWQTI
-604 SFGSTRYYLDKN
+604 EDKKYYFMSDGTMRRGWLSFGSTYYYMGQDGVMKTGWQTISNKKYYFMQDGTMLRGWQIIANKKYYFMQDGAMWTGWLSFGSTRYYLDK
-616 GVMQT
+616 
-621 GWQTING
+621 
-628 KRYFFMPEGYMMRG
+628 
-642 WISFGQTRYYL
+642 S
-653 DSNGVMVT
+653 
-661 GKQVI
+661 
-666 DGTTYTFASDGKLIV
+666 
-681 ESKRGWKT
+681 
-689 VNGKKY
+689 
-695 YYNKNGVAVT
+695 
-705 GWQTIDGKKYFF
+705 
-717 MPEGYMMTG
+717 
-726 WISFGSTRYYL
+726 
-737 MPDGHMLTGWCSFGS
+737 
-752 TKYYLASDGKMV
+752 
-764 RGWQTIDGKRYYFN
+764 
-778 DDGVMQ
+778 
-784 TGWQTI
+784 
-790 NGKKYFF
+790 
-797 MPEGYMMTGWI
+797 
-808 SFGSTRY
+808 
-815 YLDKNGVM
+815 
-823 QTGWQTI
+823 
-830 NGKRYFFMPEGYMMR
+830 
-845 GWISFGQTRYYLDS
+845 
-859 NGVMVTGKQVIDGTT
+859 
-874 YTFASD
+874 
-880 GKLIVESK
+880 
-888 RGWKTVNGKKY
+888 
-899 YYNKNGVAVTGWQTI
+899 
-914 DGKKYFFMP
+914 
-923 EGYMMTG
+923 
-930 WISFGQTRY
+930 
-939 YLMPDGH
+939 
-946 MLTGWCSFGSTKY
+946 
-959 YLASDGKMVRGWQT
+959 
-973 ISGKKYFFMPEGYM
+973 
-987 MTGWISFGKTR
+987 
-998 YYLDKNG
+998 G
-1005 VMQTGWQFISNTW
+1005 VMQTGWQFISDTW
-1018 YYFRTN
+1018 YYFRTD
-1024 GTLDDSCTTDQLMA
+1024 GVLDDSCTTDQLMA

-1045 TASQIEKYFKAKGAT
+1045 TASKMEKYFKAKGAT

>member
-106 WTSIK
+106 WTSVK

-527 STRYYLMPDG
+527 STRYYL
-537 HMLTGWCSFGSTKYY
+537 
-552 LASDGKMVRGWQ
+552 
-564 TIDGKRYYFN
+564 
-574 DDGVMQTGWQTI
+574 
-586 NGKKYF
+586 
-592 FMPEGYMMTGWI
+592 
-604 SFGSTRYYLDKN
+604 DKN

-621 GWQTING
+621 GWQTIDG

-642 WISFGQTRYYL
+642 WISFGKTRYYL

-695 YYNKNGVAVT
+695 YYNENGVAVT

-717 MPEGYMMTG
+717 MPE
-726 WISFGSTRYYL
+726 
-737 MPDGHMLTGWCSFGS
+737 C
-752 TKYYLASDGKMV
+752 
-764 RGWQTIDGKRYYFN
+764 
-778 DDGVMQ
+778 
-784 TGWQTI
+784 
-790 NGKKYFF
+790 
-797 MPEGYMMTGWI
+797 
-808 SFGSTRY
+808 
-815 YLDKNGVM
+815 
-823 QTGWQTI
+823 
-830 NGKRYFFMPEGYMMR
+830 
-845 GWISFGQTRYYLDS
+845 
-859 NGVMVTGKQVIDGTT
+859 
-874 YTFASD
+874 
-880 GKLIVESK
+880 
-888 RGWKTVNGKKY
+888 
-899 YYNKNGVAVTGWQTI
+899 
-914 DGKKYFFMP
+914 
-923 EGYMMTG
+923 YMMTG

-973 ISGKKYFFMPEGYM
+973 ISGKKYYFNTDGIMQTGWQTIDGKKYFFMPEGYM

-1045 TASQIEKYFKAKGAT
+1045 TASQMEKYFKAKGAT

>member
-764 RGWQTIDGKRYYFN
+764 RGWQTI
-778 DDGVMQ
+778 
-784 TGWQTI
+784 
-790 NGKKYFF
+790 
-797 MPEGYMMTGWI
+797 
-808 SFGSTRY
+808 
-815 YLDKNGVM
+815 
-823 QTGWQTI
+823 
-830 NGKRYFFMPEGYMMR
+830 
-845 GWISFGQTRYYLDS
+845 
-859 NGVMVTGKQVIDGTT
+859 
-874 YTFASD
+874 
-880 GKLIVESK
+880 
-888 RGWKTVNGKKY
+888 
-899 YYNKNGVAVTGWQTI
+899 
-914 DGKKYFFMP
+914 
-923 EGYMMTG
+923 
-930 WISFGQTRY
+930 
-939 YLMPDGH
+939 
-946 MLTGWCSFGSTKY
+946 
-959 YLASDGKMVRGWQT
+959 
-973 ISGKKYFFMPEGYM
+973 SGKKYFFMPEGYM

>member
-14 AAATVVTSVPVYAAD
+14 AAATVVTSVPVYATD

-69 PYVETPATQRIVVS
+69 PYVETPATQRLVVS

-106 WTSIK
+106 WTSVK

-527 STRYYLMPDG
+527 
-537 HMLTGWCSFGSTKYY
+537 
-552 LASDGKMVRGWQ
+552 
-564 TIDGKRYYFN
+564 
-574 DDGVMQTGWQTI
+574 
-586 NGKKYF
+586 
-592 FMPEGYMMTGWI
+592 
-604 SFGSTRYYLDKN
+604 
-616 GVMQT
+616 
-621 GWQTING
+621 
-628 KRYFFMPEGYMMRG
+628 
-642 WISFGQTRYYL
+642 
-653 DSNGVMVT
+653 
-661 GKQVI
+661 
-666 DGTTYTFASDGKLIV
+666 
-681 ESKRGWKT
+681 
-689 VNGKKY
+689 
-695 YYNKNGVAVT
+695 
-705 GWQTIDGKKYFF
+705 
-717 MPEGYMMTG
+717 
-726 WISFGSTRYYL
+726 
-737 MPDGHMLTGWCSFGS
+737 
-752 TKYYLASDGKMV
+752 
-764 RGWQTIDGKRYYFN
+764 
-778 DDGVMQ
+778 
-784 TGWQTI
+784 
-790 NGKKYFF
+790 
-797 MPEGYMMTGWI
+797 
-808 SFGSTRY
+808 
-815 YLDKNGVM
+815 
-823 QTGWQTI
+823 
-830 NGKRYFFMPEGYMMR
+830 
-845 GWISFGQTRYYLDS
+845 
-859 NGVMVTGKQVIDGTT
+859 
-874 YTFASD
+874 
-880 GKLIVESK
+880 
-888 RGWKTVNGKKY
+888 
-899 YYNKNGVAVTGWQTI
+899 
-914 DGKKYFFMP
+914 
-923 EGYMMTG
+923 
-930 WISFGQTRY
+930 QTRY
-939 YLMPDGH
+939 YLMSDGH

-973 ISGKKYFFMPEGYM
+973 ISGKKYYFNTDGIMQTGWQTIDGKKYFFMPEGYM

-1045 TASQIEKYFKAKGAT
+1045 TASQMEKYFKAKGAT

>member
-14 AAATVVTSVPVYAAD
+14 AAATVVTSVPVYATD

-106 WTSIK
+106 WTSVK

-215 VEEYDSDEDIQT
+215 VEEYGSDEDIQT

-240 AVNENVVVA
+240 AVNKNVVVA

-273 KIAQYCKEEL
+273 KIAKYCKEEL

-621 GWQTING
+621 GWQTI
-628 KRYFFMPEGYMMRG
+628 
-642 WISFGQTRYYL
+642 
-653 DSNGVMVT
+653 D
-661 GKQVI
+661 
-666 DGTTYTFASDGKLIV
+666 
-681 ESKRGWKT
+681 
-689 VNGKKY
+689 
-695 YYNKNGVAVT
+695 
-705 GWQTIDGKKYFF
+705 
-717 MPEGYMMTG
+717 
-726 WISFGSTRYYL
+726 
-737 MPDGHMLTGWCSFGS
+737 
-752 TKYYLASDGKMV
+752 
-764 RGWQTIDGKRYYFN
+764 
-778 DDGVMQ
+778 
-784 TGWQTI
+784 
-790 NGKKYFF
+790 
-797 MPEGYMMTGWI
+797 
-808 SFGSTRY
+808 
-815 YLDKNGVM
+815 
-823 QTGWQTI
+823 
-830 NGKRYFFMPEGYMMR
+830 GKRYFFMPEGYMMR

-973 ISGKKYFFMPEGYM
+973 ISGKKYYFNTDGIMQTGWQTIDGKKYFFMPEGYM

-1045 TASQIEKYFKAKGAT
+1045 TASQMEKYFKAKGAT

>member
-106 WTSIK
+106 WTSVK

-527 STRYYLMPDG
+527 STRYYL
-537 HMLTGWCSFGSTKYY
+537 
-552 LASDGKMVRGWQ
+552 
-564 TIDGKRYYFN
+564 
-574 DDGVMQTGWQTI
+574 
-586 NGKKYF
+586 
-592 FMPEGYMMTGWI
+592 
-604 SFGSTRYYLDKN
+604 DKN

-621 GWQTING
+621 GWQTIDG

-642 WISFGQTRYYL
+642 WISFGKTRYYL

-695 YYNKNGVAVT
+695 YYN
-705 GWQTIDGKKYFF
+705 
-717 MPEGYMMTG
+717 E
-726 WISFGSTRYYL
+726 
-737 MPDGHMLTGWCSFGS
+737 
-752 TKYYLASDGKMV
+752 
-764 RGWQTIDGKRYYFN
+764 
-778 DDGVMQ
+778 
-784 TGWQTI
+784 
-790 NGKKYFF
+790 
-797 MPEGYMMTGWI
+797 
-808 SFGSTRY
+808 
-815 YLDKNGVM
+815 
-823 QTGWQTI
+823 
-830 NGKRYFFMPEGYMMR
+830 
-845 GWISFGQTRYYLDS
+845 
-859 NGVMVTGKQVIDGTT
+859 
-874 YTFASD
+874 
-880 GKLIVESK
+880 
-888 RGWKTVNGKKY
+888 
-899 YYNKNGVAVTGWQTI
+899 NGVAVTGWQTI

-973 ISGKKYFFMPEGYM
+973 ISGKKYYFNTDGIMQTGWQTIDGKKYFFMPEGYM

-1045 TASQIEKYFKAKGAT
+1045 TASQMEKYFKAKGAT

>member
-14 AAATVVTSVPVYAAD
+14 AAATVVTSVPVYATD

-69 PYVETPATQRIVVS
+69 PYVETPATQRLVVS

-106 WTSIK
+106 WTSVK

-621 GWQTING
+621 GWQTIDG

-642 WISFGQTRYYL
+642 WISFGQTRYHL
-653 DSNGVMVT
+653 D
-661 GKQVI
+661 
-666 DGTTYTFASDGKLIV
+666 A
-681 ESKRGWKT
+681 
-689 VNGKKY
+689 
-695 YYNKNGVAVT
+695 
-705 GWQTIDGKKYFF
+705 
-717 MPEGYMMTG
+717 
-726 WISFGSTRYYL
+726 
-737 MPDGHMLTGWCSFGS
+737 
-752 TKYYLASDGKMV
+752 
-764 RGWQTIDGKRYYFN
+764 
-778 DDGVMQ
+778 
-784 TGWQTI
+784 
-790 NGKKYFF
+790 
-797 MPEGYMMTGWI
+797 
-808 SFGSTRY
+808 
-815 YLDKNGVM
+815 NGVM

-830 NGKRYFFMPEGYMMR
+830 SEKRYFFMPEGYMMR
-845 GWISFGQTRYYLDS
+845 GWISFGQTKYYLSTD
-859 NGVMVTGKQVIDGTT
+859 GVMQ
-874 YTFASD
+874 
-880 GKLIVESK
+880 
-888 RGWKTVNGKKY
+888 
-899 YYNKNGVAVTGWQTI
+899 TGWQTI
-914 DGKKYFFMP
+914 DGKRYFFMP

-973 ISGKKYFFMPEGYM
+973 ISGKKYYFNTDGIMQTGWQTIDGKKYFFMPEGYM

-1045 TASQIEKYFKAKGAT
+1045 TASQMEKYFKAKGAT

>member
-14 AAATVVTSVPVYAAD
+14 AAATVVTSVPVYATD

-106 WTSIK
+106 WTSVK

-240 AVNENVVVA
+240 AVNKNVVVA

-586 NGKKYF
+586 
-592 FMPEGYMMTGWI
+592 
-604 SFGSTRYYLDKN
+604 D
-616 GVMQT
+616 
-621 GWQTING
+621 G

-642 WISFGQTRYYL
+642 WISFGKTRYYL

-695 YYNKNGVAVT
+695 YYNENGVAVT
-705 GWQTIDGKKYFF
+705 GWQTID
-717 MPEGYMMTG
+717 
-726 WISFGSTRYYL
+726 
-737 MPDGHMLTGWCSFGS
+737 
-752 TKYYLASDGKMV
+752 
-764 RGWQTIDGKRYYFN
+764 
-778 DDGVMQ
+778 
-784 TGWQTI
+784 
-790 NGKKYFF
+790 
-797 MPEGYMMTGWI
+797 
-808 SFGSTRY
+808 
-815 YLDKNGVM
+815 
-823 QTGWQTI
+823 
-830 NGKRYFFMPEGYMMR
+830 
-845 GWISFGQTRYYLDS
+845 
-859 NGVMVTGKQVIDGTT
+859 
-874 YTFASD
+874 
-880 GKLIVESK
+880 
-888 RGWKTVNGKKY
+888 
-899 YYNKNGVAVTGWQTI
+899 
-914 DGKKYFFMP
+914 
-923 EGYMMTG
+923 
-930 WISFGQTRY
+930 
-939 YLMPDGH
+939 
-946 MLTGWCSFGSTKY
+946 
-959 YLASDGKMVRGWQT
+959 
-973 ISGKKYFFMPEGYM
+973 GKKYFFMPEGYM

-1045 TASQIEKYFKAKGAT
+1045 TASQMEKYFKAKGAT

>member
-106 WTSIK
+106 WTSVK

-527 STRYYLMPDG
+527 
-537 HMLTGWCSFGSTKYY
+537 
-552 LASDGKMVRGWQ
+552 
-564 TIDGKRYYFN
+564 
-574 DDGVMQTGWQTI
+574 
-586 NGKKYF
+586 
-592 FMPEGYMMTGWI
+592 
-604 SFGSTRYYLDKN
+604 
-616 GVMQT
+616 
-621 GWQTING
+621 
-628 KRYFFMPEGYMMRG
+628 
-642 WISFGQTRYYL
+642 
-653 DSNGVMVT
+653 
-661 GKQVI
+661 
-666 DGTTYTFASDGKLIV
+666 
-681 ESKRGWKT
+681 
-689 VNGKKY
+689 
-695 YYNKNGVAVT
+695 
-705 GWQTIDGKKYFF
+705 
-717 MPEGYMMTG
+717 
-726 WISFGSTRYYL
+726 
-737 MPDGHMLTGWCSFGS
+737 
-752 TKYYLASDGKMV
+752 
-764 RGWQTIDGKRYYFN
+764 
-778 DDGVMQ
+778 
-784 TGWQTI
+784 
-790 NGKKYFF
+790 
-797 MPEGYMMTGWI
+797 
-808 SFGSTRY
+808 
-815 YLDKNGVM
+815 
-823 QTGWQTI
+823 
-830 NGKRYFFMPEGYMMR
+830 
-845 GWISFGQTRYYLDS
+845 
-859 NGVMVTGKQVIDGTT
+859 
-874 YTFASD
+874 
-880 GKLIVESK
+880 
-888 RGWKTVNGKKY
+888 
-899 YYNKNGVAVTGWQTI
+899 
-914 DGKKYFFMP
+914 
-923 EGYMMTG
+923 
-930 WISFGQTRY
+930 QTRY

-1045 TASQIEKYFKAKGAT
+1045 TASKMEKYFKAKGAT

>member
-14 AAATVVTSVPVYAAD
+14 AAATVVTSVPVYATD

-106 WTSIK
+106 WTSVK

-145 SYLLSDLGMEAKFG
+145 SYLLSNLGMEAKFG

-215 VEEYDSDEDIQT
+215 VEEYGSDEDIQT

-240 AVNENVVVA
+240 AVNKNVVVA

-273 KIAQYCKEEL
+273 KIAKYCKEEL

-527 STRYYLMPDG
+527 
-537 HMLTGWCSFGSTKYY
+537 
-552 LASDGKMVRGWQ
+552 
-564 TIDGKRYYFN
+564 
-574 DDGVMQTGWQTI
+574 
-586 NGKKYF
+586 
-592 FMPEGYMMTGWI
+592 
-604 SFGSTRYYLDKN
+604 
-616 GVMQT
+616 
-621 GWQTING
+621 
-628 KRYFFMPEGYMMRG
+628 
-642 WISFGQTRYYL
+642 
-653 DSNGVMVT
+653 
-661 GKQVI
+661 
-666 DGTTYTFASDGKLIV
+666 
-681 ESKRGWKT
+681 
-689 VNGKKY
+689 
-695 YYNKNGVAVT
+695 
-705 GWQTIDGKKYFF
+705 
-717 MPEGYMMTG
+717 
-726 WISFGSTRYYL
+726 
-737 MPDGHMLTGWCSFGS
+737 
-752 TKYYLASDGKMV
+752 
-764 RGWQTIDGKRYYFN
+764 
-778 DDGVMQ
+778 
-784 TGWQTI
+784 
-790 NGKKYFF
+790 
-797 MPEGYMMTGWI
+797 
-808 SFGSTRY
+808 
-815 YLDKNGVM
+815 
-823 QTGWQTI
+823 
-830 NGKRYFFMPEGYMMR
+830 
-845 GWISFGQTRYYLDS
+845 
-859 NGVMVTGKQVIDGTT
+859 
-874 YTFASD
+874 
-880 GKLIVESK
+880 
-888 RGWKTVNGKKY
+888 
-899 YYNKNGVAVTGWQTI
+899 
-914 DGKKYFFMP
+914 
-923 EGYMMTG
+923 
-930 WISFGQTRY
+930 QTRY

-973 ISGKKYFFMPEGYM
+973 ISGKKYYFNTDGIMQTGWQTIDGKKYFFMPEGYM

-1045 TASQIEKYFKAKGAT
+1045 TASQMEKYFKAKGAT

>member
-106 WTSIK
+106 WTSVK

-349 DSWKPEVAQQGK
+349 NSWKPEVAQQGK

-586 NGKKYF
+586 
-592 FMPEGYMMTGWI
+592 
-604 SFGSTRYYLDKN
+604 D
-616 GVMQT
+616 
-621 GWQTING
+621 G

-642 WISFGQTRYYL
+642 WISFGKTRYYL

-695 YYNKNGVAVT
+695 YYNENGVAVT

-726 WISFGSTRYYL
+726 WISFGST
-737 MPDGHMLTGWCSFGS
+737 
-752 TKYYLASDGKMV
+752 KYYLG
-764 RGWQTIDGKRYYFN
+764 T
-778 DDGVMQ
+778 DGVMR

-790 NGKKYFF
+790 N
-797 MPEGYMMTGWI
+797 
-808 SFGSTRY
+808 
-815 YLDKNGVM
+815 
-823 QTGWQTI
+823 
-830 NGKRYFFMPEGYMMR
+830 
-845 GWISFGQTRYYLDS
+845 
-859 NGVMVTGKQVIDGTT
+859 
-874 YTFASD
+874 
-880 GKLIVESK
+880 
-888 RGWKTVNGKKY
+888 
-899 YYNKNGVAVTGWQTI
+899 
-914 DGKKYFFMP
+914 GKKYFFMP

-973 ISGKKYFFMPEGYM
+973 ISGKKYYFNTDGIMQTGWQTIDGKKYFFMPEGYM

-1045 TASQIEKYFKAKGAT
+1045 TASQMEKYFKAKGAT

>member
-14 AAATVVTSVPVYAAD
+14 AVTTVITSIPVYATD

-40 NQPSDSEQ
+40 NQLSDSEQ

-106 WTSIK
+106 WTSVK

-159 VNETYEGMSEL
+159 VNEAYEGMSEL
-170 QPIEGQPDAE
+170 QPLEGQPDAE

-215 VEEYDSDEDIQT
+215 VEEYNSDEDIQT
-227 YAEDNA
+227 YAGDNA
-233 RAVDDSR
+233 R

-294 RTTAACPYPSNK
+294 RTTAACPYPGNK

-349 DSWKPEVAQQGK
+349 NSWKPEVAQQGK

-378 RSIYSKDTTLADEK
+378 RSIYSKDTTLANEK

-453 LGVSKE
+453 LGLSKTT
-459 KGTWVEDSNGWKYKE
+459 GTWVQDSNGWKYKE
-474 GGKYV
+474 NGKYV
-479 TNSWKDIDGKR
+479 SNSWKDIARSR
-490 YYFDANGYRVTGWQ
+490 YYFDSNGYRVTGWQ
-504 TIGGKKYFFM
+504 TISNKKYYFM
-514 PEGYMMTGWISFG
+514 SDGTMRRGWLSFG
-527 STRYYLMPDG
+527 TTYYYMG
-537 HMLTGWCSFGSTKYY
+537 
-552 LASDGKMVRGWQ
+552 Q
-564 TIDGKRYYFN
+564 
-574 DDGVMQTGWQTI
+574 DGVMKTGWQTI
-586 NGKKYF
+586 SDKKYY
-592 FMPEGYMMTGWI
+592 FMTDGTMRRDWL
-604 SFGSTRYYLDKN
+604 SFGTTYYYMGTD
-616 GVMQT
+616 GVMKT
-621 GWQTING
+621 GWQTISN
-628 KRYFFMPEGYMMRG
+628 KKYYFMTDGTMWRG
-642 WISFGQTRYYL
+642 WLSFGSVKYYF
-653 DSNGVMVT
+653 DSKGVMVT
-661 GKQVI
+661 GNYKI
-666 DGTTYTFASDGKLIV
+666 DGKTYIFAPDGKLT
-681 ESKRGWKT
+681 EDKQYGWKEENEKT
-689 VNGKKY
+689 Y
-695 YYNKNGVAVT
+695 YYNKEGQKVT
-705 GWQTIDGKKYFF
+705 GWQTIDDKKYYF
-717 MPEGYMMTG
+717 MSDGTMRTG
-726 WISFGSTRYYL
+726 WLSFGSTYYY
-737 MPDGHMLTGWCSFGS
+737 MGQDGVMKTGWQTVENKKYYFMTDGTMRRGWLSFGS
-752 TKYYLASDGKMV
+752 TYYYMG
-764 RGWQTIDGKRYYFN
+764 Q
-778 DDGVMQ
+778 DGVIK

-790 NGKKYFF
+790 SNK
-797 MPEGYMMTGWI
+797 
-808 SFGSTRY
+808 RY
-815 YLDKNGVM
+815 YFL
-823 QTGWQTI
+823 Q
-830 NGKRYFFMPEGYMMR
+830 
-845 GWISFGQTRYYLDS
+845 
-859 NGVMVTGKQVIDGTT
+859 DGTMLRSWQII
-874 YTFASD
+874 A
-880 GKLIVESK
+880 
-888 RGWKTVNGKKY
+888 NKKY
-899 YYNKNGVAVTGWQTI
+899 YFMQDGAMWTGW
-914 DGKKYFFMP
+914 
-923 EGYMMTG
+923 
-930 WISFGQTRY
+930 
-939 YLMPDGH
+939 L
-946 MLTGWCSFGSTKY
+946 
-959 YLASDGKMVRGWQT
+959 
-973 ISGKKYFFMPEGYM
+973 
-987 MTGWISFGKTR
+987 SFGKTR

-1038 ISGKTTV
+1038 VSGKTTV
-1045 TASQIEKYFKAKGAT
+1045 TASQMEKYFKDKGAT
-1060 YPAYYAETDAP
+1060 YPAYYSKTDAP

>member
-14 AAATVVTSVPVYAAD
+14 AAATVVTSVPVYATD

-69 PYVETPATQRIVVS
+69 PYVETPATQRLVVS

-106 WTSIK
+106 WTSVK

-514 PEGYMMTGWISFG
+514 PEAYMMTGWISFG

-564 TIDGKRYYFN
+564 TISGKKYYFN
-574 DDGVMQTGWQTI
+574 TDGIMQTGWQTI
-586 NGKKYF
+586 
-592 FMPEGYMMTGWI
+592 
-604 SFGSTRYYLDKN
+604 D
-616 GVMQT
+616 
-621 GWQTING
+621 
-628 KRYFFMPEGYMMRG
+628 
-642 WISFGQTRYYL
+642 
-653 DSNGVMVT
+653 
-661 GKQVI
+661 
-666 DGTTYTFASDGKLIV
+666 
-681 ESKRGWKT
+681 
-689 VNGKKY
+689 
-695 YYNKNGVAVT
+695 
-705 GWQTIDGKKYFF
+705 
-717 MPEGYMMTG
+717 
-726 WISFGSTRYYL
+726 
-737 MPDGHMLTGWCSFGS
+737 
-752 TKYYLASDGKMV
+752 
-764 RGWQTIDGKRYYFN
+764 
-778 DDGVMQ
+778 
-784 TGWQTI
+784 
-790 NGKKYFF
+790 
-797 MPEGYMMTGWI
+797 
-808 SFGSTRY
+808 
-815 YLDKNGVM
+815 
-823 QTGWQTI
+823 
-830 NGKRYFFMPEGYMMR
+830 
-845 GWISFGQTRYYLDS
+845 
-859 NGVMVTGKQVIDGTT
+859 
-874 YTFASD
+874 
-880 GKLIVESK
+880 
-888 RGWKTVNGKKY
+888 
-899 YYNKNGVAVTGWQTI
+899 
-914 DGKKYFFMP
+914 
-923 EGYMMTG
+923 
-930 WISFGQTRY
+930 
-939 YLMPDGH
+939 
-946 MLTGWCSFGSTKY
+946 
-959 YLASDGKMVRGWQT
+959 
-973 ISGKKYFFMPEGYM
+973 GKKYFFMPEGYM

-1045 TASQIEKYFKAKGAT
+1045 TASQMEKYFKAKGAT

>member
-474 GGKYV
+474 GGGSEDEGELEKWLRTIKEILDDPQPDAMDFLDTIKLNLFASEIFV
-479 TNSWKDIDGKR
+479 FTPKGEIKTMPQNCTALDFAFSIHTFLGSHCIGAKVNHKLVPLSHKLQSGDQVEILTSKSQHVQPSWINFATTAKAKAKIQAILKREQRGMQQAGEEMLREFFSREGVEYTPENIRKICNLHTLKTQEELFAAIGFKTIILGENDKNELKDKPVSS
-490 YYFDANGYRVTGWQ
+490 NW
-504 TIGGKKYFFM
+504 KKY
-514 PEGYMMTGWISFG
+514 ISFAFGG
-527 STRYYLMPDG
+527 SKTNKEKPTEEKVPLPKIDSKKILK
-537 HMLTGWCSFGSTKYY
+537 LTPEAIQKNYVIAECCKPIPGDDVLGYIGDNNRIIIHKRQCPLATKLKSSYGNRL
-552 LASDGKMVRGWQ
+552 LAVQW
-564 TIDGKRYYFN
+564 
-574 DDGVMQTGWQTI
+574 
-586 NGKKYF
+586 
-592 FMPEGYMMTGWI
+592 E
-604 SFGSTRYYLDKN
+604 
-616 GVMQT
+616 
-621 GWQTING
+621 
-628 KRYFFMPEGYMMRG
+628 
-642 WISFGQTRYYL
+642 
-653 DSNGVMVT
+653 T
-661 GKQVI
+661 GKSLYFPVNIYIKGI
-666 DGTTYTFASDGKLIV
+666 DHIGLLNKVTEIISQQLNVNIHKLNIESNDGIFEGRIQLFVHDVDDVKSITTNLRKIDEI
-681 ESKRGWKT
+681 KT
-689 VNGKKY
+689 V
-695 YYNKNGVAVT
+695 
-705 GWQTIDGKKYFF
+705 
-717 MPEGYMMTG
+717 
-726 WISFGSTRYYL
+726 TR
-737 MPDGHMLTGWCSFGS
+737 
-752 TKYYLASDGKMV
+752 
-764 RGWQTIDGKRYYFN
+764 
-778 DDGVMQ
+778 
-784 TGWQTI
+784 
-790 NGKKYFF
+790 
-797 MPEGYMMTGWI
+797 
-808 SFGSTRY
+808 
-815 YLDKNGVM
+815 
-823 QTGWQTI
+823 
-830 NGKRYFFMPEGYMMR
+830 
-845 GWISFGQTRYYLDS
+845 
-859 NGVMVTGKQVIDGTT
+859 
-874 YTFASD
+874 
-880 GKLIVESK
+880 
-888 RGWKTVNGKKY
+888 
-899 YYNKNGVAVTGWQTI
+899 
-914 DGKKYFFMP
+914 
-923 EGYMMTG
+923 
-930 WISFGQTRY
+930 
-939 YLMPDGH
+939 
-946 MLTGWCSFGSTKY
+946 
-959 YLASDGKMVRGWQT
+959 
-973 ISGKKYFFMPEGYM
+973 
-987 MTGWISFGKTR
+987 
-998 YYLDKNG
+998 
-1005 VMQTGWQFISNTW
+1005 
-1018 YYFRTN
+1018 
-1024 GTLDDSCTTDQLMA
+1024 
-1038 ISGKTTV
+1038 
-1045 TASQIEKYFKAKGAT
+1045 IEKF
-1060 YPAYYAETDAP
+1060 ED
-1071 TLEKFCQIYVEEANA
+1071 Q
-1086 EGINGAIAFTQAM
+1086 
-1099 KETAWLKFGGDVKI
+1099 
-1113 EQNNF
+1113 
-1118 AGLGTTG
+1118 
-1125 GGVAGASFTTV
+1125 
-1136 REGIRAQIQHLK
+1136 
-1148 AYGSKDA
+1148 
-1155 LKNECVDPRFSLV
+1155 
-1168 TRGSAPYVEWL
+1168 
-1179 GQKENPNGYGWA
+1179 PN
-1191 TSEGYGID
+1191 
-1199 IEKMV
+1199 
-1204 KNLQTY
+1204 

>member
-106 WTSIK
+106 WTSVK

-564 TIDGKRYYFN
+564 TISGKKYYFN
-574 DDGVMQTGWQTI
+574 TDGIMQTGWQTI
-586 NGKKYF
+586 
-592 FMPEGYMMTGWI
+592 
-604 SFGSTRYYLDKN
+604 D
-616 GVMQT
+616 
-621 GWQTING
+621 
-628 KRYFFMPEGYMMRG
+628 
-642 WISFGQTRYYL
+642 
-653 DSNGVMVT
+653 
-661 GKQVI
+661 
-666 DGTTYTFASDGKLIV
+666 
-681 ESKRGWKT
+681 
-689 VNGKKY
+689 
-695 YYNKNGVAVT
+695 
-705 GWQTIDGKKYFF
+705 
-717 MPEGYMMTG
+717 
-726 WISFGSTRYYL
+726 
-737 MPDGHMLTGWCSFGS
+737 
-752 TKYYLASDGKMV
+752 
-764 RGWQTIDGKRYYFN
+764 
-778 DDGVMQ
+778 
-784 TGWQTI
+784 
-790 NGKKYFF
+790 
-797 MPEGYMMTGWI
+797 
-808 SFGSTRY
+808 
-815 YLDKNGVM
+815 
-823 QTGWQTI
+823 
-830 NGKRYFFMPEGYMMR
+830 
-845 GWISFGQTRYYLDS
+845 
-859 NGVMVTGKQVIDGTT
+859 
-874 YTFASD
+874 
-880 GKLIVESK
+880 
-888 RGWKTVNGKKY
+888 
-899 YYNKNGVAVTGWQTI
+899 
-914 DGKKYFFMP
+914 
-923 EGYMMTG
+923 
-930 WISFGQTRY
+930 
-939 YLMPDGH
+939 
-946 MLTGWCSFGSTKY
+946 
-959 YLASDGKMVRGWQT
+959 
-973 ISGKKYFFMPEGYM
+973 GKKYFFMPEGYM

-1045 TASQIEKYFKAKGAT
+1045 TASQMEKYFKAKGAT

>member
-14 AAATVVTSVPVYAAD
+14 AAATVVTSVPVYATD

-106 WTSIK
+106 WTSVK

-240 AVNENVVVA
+240 AVNKNVVVA

-527 STRYYLMPDG
+527 STRYYL
-537 HMLTGWCSFGSTKYY
+537 
-552 LASDGKMVRGWQ
+552 
-564 TIDGKRYYFN
+564 
-574 DDGVMQTGWQTI
+574 
-586 NGKKYF
+586 
-592 FMPEGYMMTGWI
+592 
-604 SFGSTRYYLDKN
+604 DKN

-621 GWQTING
+621 GWQTIDG

-642 WISFGQTRYYL
+642 WISFGKTRYYL

-695 YYNKNGVAVT
+695 YYN
-705 GWQTIDGKKYFF
+705 
-717 MPEGYMMTG
+717 E
-726 WISFGSTRYYL
+726 
-737 MPDGHMLTGWCSFGS
+737 
-752 TKYYLASDGKMV
+752 
-764 RGWQTIDGKRYYFN
+764 
-778 DDGVMQ
+778 
-784 TGWQTI
+784 
-790 NGKKYFF
+790 
-797 MPEGYMMTGWI
+797 
-808 SFGSTRY
+808 
-815 YLDKNGVM
+815 
-823 QTGWQTI
+823 
-830 NGKRYFFMPEGYMMR
+830 
-845 GWISFGQTRYYLDS
+845 
-859 NGVMVTGKQVIDGTT
+859 
-874 YTFASD
+874 
-880 GKLIVESK
+880 
-888 RGWKTVNGKKY
+888 
-899 YYNKNGVAVTGWQTI
+899 NGVAVTGWQTI

-973 ISGKKYFFMPEGYM
+973 ISGKKYYFNTDGIMQTGWQTIDGKKYFFMPEGYM

-1045 TASQIEKYFKAKGAT
+1045 TASQMEKYFKAKGAT

>member
-14 AAATVVTSVPVYAAD
+14 AAATVVTSVPVYATD

-106 WTSIK
+106 WTSVK

-145 SYLLSDLGMEAKFG
+145 SYLLSNLGMEAKFG

-215 VEEYDSDEDIQT
+215 VEEYGSDEDIQT

-240 AVNENVVVA
+240 AVNKNVVVA

-273 KIAQYCKEEL
+273 KIAKYCKEEL

-621 GWQTING
+621 GWQTIDG

-642 WISFGQTRYYL
+642 WISFGKTRYYL

-695 YYNKNGVAVT
+695 YYNENGVAVT
-705 GWQTIDGKKYFF
+705 GWQTID
-717 MPEGYMMTG
+717 
-726 WISFGSTRYYL
+726 
-737 MPDGHMLTGWCSFGS
+737 
-752 TKYYLASDGKMV
+752 
-764 RGWQTIDGKRYYFN
+764 
-778 DDGVMQ
+778 
-784 TGWQTI
+784 
-790 NGKKYFF
+790 
-797 MPEGYMMTGWI
+797 
-808 SFGSTRY
+808 
-815 YLDKNGVM
+815 
-823 QTGWQTI
+823 
-830 NGKRYFFMPEGYMMR
+830 
-845 GWISFGQTRYYLDS
+845 
-859 NGVMVTGKQVIDGTT
+859 
-874 YTFASD
+874 
-880 GKLIVESK
+880 
-888 RGWKTVNGKKY
+888 
-899 YYNKNGVAVTGWQTI
+899 
-914 DGKKYFFMP
+914 
-923 EGYMMTG
+923 
-930 WISFGQTRY
+930 
-939 YLMPDGH
+939 
-946 MLTGWCSFGSTKY
+946 
-959 YLASDGKMVRGWQT
+959 
-973 ISGKKYFFMPEGYM
+973 GKKYFFMPEGYM

-1045 TASQIEKYFKAKGAT
+1045 TASQMEKYFKAKGAT